1 MIREDYK
8 YSDITEKIIGCA
20 MKVHRQMRN
29 GFQELI
35 YQRCLIIEFRKI
47 ALPFLNEVELPIF
60 YDKVE
65 VGKRRV
71 NFLIENKVI
80 IEIKAVSEL
89 TDTHLA
95 QAFKLFGGTK
105 SRNRP
110 SNKFWFQKPRIQL
123 AQALNYLETLNLEI
137 GLLINFGSKSLG
149 SKKMINNKYKQPFQ
163 SNQSM

>member
-1 MIREDYK
+1 MIREEYK

-47 ALPFLNEVELPIF
+47 ALSFLNEVELPVF
-60 YDKVE
+60 YDNVE

-71 NFLIENKVI
+71 DLLIENKVL

-89 TDTHLA
+89 TNAHLA
-95 QAFKLFGGTK
+95 QV
-105 SRNRP
+105 
-110 SNKFWFQKPRIQL
+110 
-123 AQALNYLETLNLEI
+123 LNYLEVLNLEI
-137 GLLINFGSKSLG
+137 GVLINFGAKSLEVKRK
-149 SKKMINNKYKQPFQ
+149 STISTNNHF
-163 SNQSM
+163 NQRNLL

>member
-8 YSDITEKIIGCA
+8 YSDISEKIIGCA

-60 YDKVE
+60 YDNVE

-71 NFLIENKVI
+71 DFLVENKVI
-80 IEIKAVSEL
+80 FEIKAVSEL
-89 TDTHLA
+89 TDTH
-95 QAFKLFGGTK
+95 
-105 SRNRP
+105 
-110 SNKFWFQKPRIQL
+110 L

-137 GLLINFGSKSLG
+137 GLLINFGSKSLEV
-149 SKKMINNKYKQPFQ
+149 KRIINNKYKQSFQ
-163 SNQSM
+163 SN